1 MPQLKLI
8 LALIQ
13 RRNRELIRT
22 FVQKNSYMVEI
33 GKYNTLKIVKDLD
46 FGVYLDGGDD
56 LEILLPARY
65 VPRNVKPGD
74 EVEVFIYHDN
84 EGRIIATTAKPLAI
98 VGEFQWMECKSVN
111 DMGAFLEWGLMKDL
125 LVPFREQKMPMRE
138 GKWYLVYVHLDH
150 VTKRIVASARV
161 DKFLDNIPPV
171 YEFNQE
177 VDLLVADETEIGY
190 KVIINN
196 LHWGLVYH
204 NEIYRR
210 LERGEHLKGYIKEVR
225 EDEKI
230 DVSLT
235 RLGYEKV
242 EGIAG
247 IILDALKVQNG
258 FLPVHDKSPAEEIY
272 SLFGCSKKS
281 FKQAIGALYKKKLIS
296 IEPTGIRLI

>member
-1 MPQLKLI
+1 
-8 LALIQ
+8 
-13 RRNRELIRT
+13 
-22 FVQKNSYMVEI
+22 MVEI

-161 DKFLDNIPPV
+161 DKFLDNVPPV

-196 LHWGLVYH
+196 LHWGLIYH

-296 IEPTGIRLI
+296 IEPAGIRHIETEDTSAK